1 MITAGGPEMR
11 LVGIALCAFLCAT
24 PAVAQ
29 LVDREAIF
37 TRAREVAAA
46 TLPGVE
52 SADLAPFRIAYD
64 LTLLETG
71 NPAGGFEVA
80 LLLKSS
86 REVLAAREVIA
97 AAPDAESA
105 ARLETQRAGAEFAY
119 HYRTVRVR
127 FPDQGDALPAAE
139 FSTLLL
145 NRDPDAG
152 PAAVSSPMAPDPQPI
167 ERSTP

>member
-1 MITAGGPEMR
+1 MR
-11 LVGIALCAFLCAT
+11 LTGIALGALLFAV
-24 PAVAQ
+24 PAAAQ
-29 LVDREAIF
+29 FIDRDAVF
-37 TRAREVAAA
+37 TRAREVAVAS
-46 TLPGVE
+46 LPGVE
-52 SADLAPFRIAYD
+52 SAELAPFHIAYD

-105 ARLETQRAGAEFAY
+105 ARLETLLAGVKFAW
-119 HYRTVRVR
+119 HYRTIRVR
-127 FPDQGDALPAAE
+127 FSEQGDASPMAE

-145 NRDPDAG
+145 NRDPEAG
-152 PAAVSSPMAPDPQPI
+152 PPGVSSPVAPEP
-167 ERSTP
+167 